1 MFKQIDLI
9 HLLTGRHRTLTLS
22 VLCVAATVLTVWLL
36 VNYHLPGKSQFQA
49 TLQDSGH
56 ALVFFCL
63 SLVFAV
69 LFGRLR
75 PDGDKK
81 THAFTALLACILTGA
96 VVEIIQSQVGRES
109 SWSDLLLDTIGAAA
123 GSAVF
128 LSFHERRRLK
138 ITYLVLAFVLL
149 AISLSSPVIWLY
161 AGYQRDSAF
170 PVIADFENTWLNKFI
185 DARYSATYSIVPAPE
200 AWKENTTRVAKV
212 NFDTGPWPGLISRDV
227 SGDWRK
233 YRYFV
238 FEVFNPQEQ
247 ELKLVL
253 RINDKHHNNLHA
265 DRFNRTYDIKP
276 GHREIKVAMDDIMRG
291 PSTREM
297 DMEHVFGTMV
307 YMLRPSQPYTLYFD
321 NFRLE

>member
-1 MFKQIDLI
+1 MI
-9 HLLTGRHRTLTLS
+9 HLLTGRHRILALS
-22 VLCVAATVLTVWLL
+22 VLCLTATVFTIWLL

-69 LFGRLR
+69 LFRRLV
-75 PDGDKK
+75 PDVNRKK
-81 THAFTALLACILTGA
+81 HAFTALFACILTGA
-96 VVEIIQSQVGRES
+96 VVEMVQSQVGRES
-109 SWSDLLLDTIGAAA
+109 SWSDLFLDTIGAAA

-128 LSFHERRRLK
+128 LSFYERRRLK
-138 ITYLVLAFVLL
+138 IIYLTIAFVLL
-149 AISLSSPVIWLY
+149 AMSLSSPLIWLY

-185 DARYSATYSIVPAPE
+185 DARYSARYSIVPAPE
-200 AWKENTTRVAKV
+200 AWGGNTSSVAKV
-212 NFDTGPWPGLISRDV
+212 DFDTGPWPGLISRDV

-233 YRYFV
+233 YQYFV
-238 FEVFNPQEQ
+238 FEVFNPQQE

-253 RINDKHHNNLHA
+253 RINDKHHNNRHA

-276 GHREIKVAMDDIMRG
+276 GHREIKVAMDDIMLG

-307 YMLRPSQPYTLYFD
+307 YMLRPSRPYTLYFD

>member
-1 MFKQIDLI
+1 MLSA
-9 HLLTGRHRTLTLS
+9 LCLT
-22 VLCVAATVLTVWLL
+22 VTVLTIWLL

-56 ALVFFCL
+56 ALIFFCL

-69 LFGRLR
+69 LFRRLR
-75 PDGDKK
+75 PPSDKK
-81 THAFTALLACILTGA
+81 VLAVTALSACILTGA
-96 VVEIIQSQVGRES
+96 AVEIIQSYVGRES

-123 GSAVF
+123 GSAIF
-128 LSFHERRRLK
+128 LSFYARRRLK
-138 ITYLVLAFVLL
+138 IIYFVVAFVLL
-149 AISLSSPVIWLY
+149 AISLSSPLIWLY

-185 DARYSATYSIVPAPE
+185 DARYSATYTIVPAPE
-200 AWKENTTRVAKV
+200 AWKENTSSVVKV
-212 NFDTGPWPGLISRDV
+212 DFDTGPWPGLISRDV

-253 RINDKHHNNLHA
+253 RINDKHHNNRHA

-276 GHREIKVAMDDIMRG
+276 GHREIKVAIDDIMRG

-307 YMLRPSQPYTLYFD
+307 YMLRPSRPYTLYFD